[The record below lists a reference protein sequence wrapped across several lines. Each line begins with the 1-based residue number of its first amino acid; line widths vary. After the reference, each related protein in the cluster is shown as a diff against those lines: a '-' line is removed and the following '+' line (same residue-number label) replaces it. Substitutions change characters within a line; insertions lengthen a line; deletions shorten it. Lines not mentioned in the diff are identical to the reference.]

1 MNYEIDK
8 KSLTSEQRVWLDNL
22 NTGLLAE
29 LQRSVNVNGRATL
42 SLTPAMTVTARK
54 AGAAFLTLESN
65 ASFSVSG
72 SLAVASDAQR
82 WLEERAEAAKQLE
95 TLADDGDRYAQY
107 LTGILYRDG
116 GLLIPCIAGIF
127 MFAEKMKLMQ
137 LAGIALLIFSGWL
150 LIGYSKKQTGAFTFK
165 TLLLLIGSMLSNG
178 TIMLS
183 QKMFSKYLP
192 DMSASVFSF
201 YTFSL
206 LGAGMLAG
214 LIINSFSKAN
224 RTEIKT
230 VPRKLFLYGT
240 ILSVILFAI
249 NQLATVAAKNVPSAV
264 MFPIND
270 GGATIISALTGACFF
285 KEKLTKRSAAG
296 ILLGITSLIIINFG

>member
-1 MNYEIDK
+1 MKDYIFLITILILRIPQSFFNK
-8 KSLTSEQRVWLDNL
+8 KTSTLVTNTPRYFVYCSYSYVLAGLIAFVLMLSEGLPEFNPYAFGISALGALALAL
-22 NTGLLAE
+22 NIYF
-29 LQRSVNVNGRATL
+29 S
-42 SLTPAMTVTARK
+42 
-54 AGAAFLTLESN
+54 LESLKHGVMVL
-65 ASFSVSG
+65 S
-72 SLAVASDAQR
+72 SLAGSA
-82 WLEERAEAAKQLE
+82 
-95 TLADDGDRYAQY
+95 
-107 LTGILYRDG
+107 

-137 LAGIALLIFSGWL
+137 FAGIALLIFSGWL

-178 TIMLS
+178 TVMLS
-183 QKMFSKYLP
+183 QKMFSKFLP

-296 ILLGITSLIIINFG
+296 ILIGITSLIIINFG

>member
-1 MNYEIDK
+1 MKDYIFLITILILRIPQSFFNK
-8 KSLTSEQRVWLDNL
+8 KTSALVTSTPRYFVYCSYSYVLAGLIAFVLMLSEGLPEFNPYAFGISALGALALAL
-22 NTGLLAE
+22 NIYF
-29 LQRSVNVNGRATL
+29 S
-42 SLTPAMTVTARK
+42 
-54 AGAAFLTLESN
+54 LESLKHGVMVL
-65 ASFSVSG
+65 S
-72 SLAVASDAQR
+72 SLAGSA
-82 WLEERAEAAKQLE
+82 
-95 TLADDGDRYAQY
+95 
-107 LTGILYRDG
+107 

-137 LAGIALLIFSGWL
+137 FAGIALLIFSGWL

-178 TIMLS
+178 TVMLS
-183 QKMFSKYLP
+183 QKMFSKFLP
-192 DMSASVFSF
+192 DMTASVFSF

-296 ILLGITSLIIINFG
+296 ILIGITSLIIINFG

>member
-1 MNYEIDK
+1 MKDYIFLITILILRIPQSFFNK
-8 KSLTSEQRVWLDNL
+8 KTSALVTSTPRYFVYCSYSYVLAGLIAFVLMLSEGLPEFNPYAFGISALGALALAL
-22 NTGLLAE
+22 NIYF
-29 LQRSVNVNGRATL
+29 S
-42 SLTPAMTVTARK
+42 
-54 AGAAFLTLESN
+54 LESLKHGVMVL
-65 ASFSVSG
+65 S
-72 SLAVASDAQR
+72 SLAGSA
-82 WLEERAEAAKQLE
+82 
-95 TLADDGDRYAQY
+95 
-107 LTGILYRDG
+107 

-137 LAGIALLIFSGWL
+137 FAGIALLIFSGWL

-178 TIMLS
+178 TVMLS
-183 QKMFSKYLP
+183 QKMFSKFLP

-296 ILLGITSLIIINFG
+296 ILIGITSLIIINFG

>member
-1 MNYEIDK
+1 M
-8 KSLTSEQRVWLDNL
+8 LSEGLPEFNPYAFGISALGALALAL
-22 NTGLLAE
+22 NIYF
-29 LQRSVNVNGRATL
+29 S
-42 SLTPAMTVTARK
+42 
-54 AGAAFLTLESN
+54 LESLKHGVMVL
-65 ASFSVSG
+65 S
-72 SLAVASDAQR
+72 SLAGSA
-82 WLEERAEAAKQLE
+82 
-95 TLADDGDRYAQY
+95 
-107 LTGILYRDG
+107 

-127 MFAEKMKLMQ
+127 MFAEKIKLMQ
-137 LAGIALLIFSGWL
+137 FAGIALLIFSGWL

-178 TIMLS
+178 TVMLS
-183 QKMFSKYLP
+183 QKMFSKFLP

-296 ILLGITSLIIINFG
+296 ILIGITSLIIINFG

>member
-1 MNYEIDK
+1 MKDYIFLIAILILRIPQSFFNK
-8 KSLTSEQRVWLDNL
+8 KTSTLVTSTPRYFVYCSYSYVLAGLIAFVLMLSEGLPEFNPYAFGISALGALALAL
-22 NTGLLAE
+22 NIYF
-29 LQRSVNVNGRATL
+29 S
-42 SLTPAMTVTARK
+42 
-54 AGAAFLTLESN
+54 LESLKHGVMVL
-65 ASFSVSG
+65 S
-72 SLAVASDAQR
+72 SLAGSA
-82 WLEERAEAAKQLE
+82 
-95 TLADDGDRYAQY
+95 
-107 LTGILYRDG
+107 

-137 LAGIALLIFSGWL
+137 FAGIALLIFSGWL

-178 TIMLS
+178 TVMLS
-183 QKMFSKYLP
+183 QKMFSKFLP

-296 ILLGITSLIIINFG
+296 ILIGITSLIIINFG

>member
-1 MNYEIDK
+1 MKDYIFLITILILRIPQSFFNK
-8 KSLTSEQRVWLDNL
+8 KTSTLVTSTPRYFVYCSYSYVLAGLIAFVLMLSEGLPEFNPYAFGISALGALALAL
-22 NTGLLAE
+22 NIYF
-29 LQRSVNVNGRATL
+29 S
-42 SLTPAMTVTARK
+42 
-54 AGAAFLTLESN
+54 LESLKHGVMVL
-65 ASFSVSG
+65 S
-72 SLAVASDAQR
+72 SLAGSA
-82 WLEERAEAAKQLE
+82 
-95 TLADDGDRYAQY
+95 
-107 LTGILYRDG
+107 

-137 LAGIALLIFSGWL
+137 FAGIALLIFSGWL

-178 TIMLS
+178 TVMLS
-183 QKMFSKYLP
+183 QKMFSKFLP

-206 LGAGMLAG
+206 LGAGM
-214 LIINSFSKAN
+214 
-224 RTEIKT
+224 
-230 VPRKLFLYGT
+230 LFLYGT

-296 ILLGITSLIIINFG
+296 ILIGITSLIIINFG

>member
-1 MNYEIDK
+1 MKDYIFLITILILRIPQSFFNK
-8 KSLTSEQRVWLDNL
+8 KTSTLVTGTPRYFVYCSYSYVLAGLIAFVLMLSEGLPEFNPYAFGISALGALALAL
-22 NTGLLAE
+22 NIYF
-29 LQRSVNVNGRATL
+29 S
-42 SLTPAMTVTARK
+42 
-54 AGAAFLTLESN
+54 LESLKHGVMVL
-65 ASFSVSG
+65 S
-72 SLAVASDAQR
+72 SLAGSA
-82 WLEERAEAAKQLE
+82 
-95 TLADDGDRYAQY
+95 
-107 LTGILYRDG
+107 

-137 LAGIALLIFSGWL
+137 FAGIALLIFSGWL

-178 TIMLS
+178 TVMLS
-183 QKMFSKYLP
+183 QKMFSKFLP

-296 ILLGITSLIIINFG
+296 ILIGITSLIIINFG

>member
-1 MNYEIDK
+1 MKDYIFLITILILRIPQSFFNK
-8 KSLTSEQRVWLDNL
+8 KTSALVTSTPRYFVYCSYSYVLAGLIAFVLMLSEGLPEFNPYAFGISALGALALAL
-22 NTGLLAE
+22 NIYF
-29 LQRSVNVNGRATL
+29 S
-42 SLTPAMTVTARK
+42 
-54 AGAAFLTLESN
+54 LESLKHGVMVL
-65 ASFSVSG
+65 S
-72 SLAVASDAQR
+72 SLASSA
-82 WLEERAEAAKQLE
+82 
-95 TLADDGDRYAQY
+95 
-107 LTGILYRDG
+107 

-137 LAGIALLIFSGWL
+137 FVGIALLIFSGWL

-178 TIMLS
+178 TVMLS
-183 QKMFSKYLP
+183 QKMFSKFLP

-214 LIINSFSKAN
+214 LIINSFSKSN

-230 VPRKLFLYGT
+230 VPHKLFLYGT

-296 ILLGITSLIIINFG
+296 ILIGITSLIIINFG

>member
-1 MNYEIDK
+1 MKDYIFLITILILRIPQSFFNK
-8 KSLTSEQRVWLDNL
+8 KTSALVTSTPRYFVYCSYSYVLAGLIAFILMLSEGLPEFNPYAFGISALGALALAL
-22 NTGLLAE
+22 NIYF
-29 LQRSVNVNGRATL
+29 S
-42 SLTPAMTVTARK
+42 
-54 AGAAFLTLESN
+54 LESLKHGVMVL
-65 ASFSVSG
+65 S
-72 SLAVASDAQR
+72 SLAGSA
-82 WLEERAEAAKQLE
+82 
-95 TLADDGDRYAQY
+95 
-107 LTGILYRDG
+107 

-137 LAGIALLIFSGWL
+137 FAGIALLIFSGWL

-178 TIMLS
+178 MVMLS
-183 QKMFSKYLP
+183 QKMFSKFIP

-206 LGAGMLAG
+206 LGADMLAG

-270 GGATIISALTGACFF
+270 GGATIIFALTGACFF
-285 KEKLTKRSAAG
+285 KEKLTKRSTAG
-296 ILLGITSLIIINFG
+296 ILIGITSLIIINFG

>member
-1 MNYEIDK
+1 MKDYIFLITILILRIPQSFFNK
-8 KSLTSEQRVWLDNL
+8 KTSTLVTITPRYFVYCSYSYVLAGLIAFVLMLSEGLPEFNPYAFGISALGALALAL
-22 NTGLLAE
+22 NIYF
-29 LQRSVNVNGRATL
+29 S
-42 SLTPAMTVTARK
+42 
-54 AGAAFLTLESN
+54 LESLKHGVMVL
-65 ASFSVSG
+65 S
-72 SLAVASDAQR
+72 SLASSA
-82 WLEERAEAAKQLE
+82 
-95 TLADDGDRYAQY
+95 
-107 LTGILYRDG
+107 

-137 LAGIALLIFSGWL
+137 FAGIALLIFSGWL

-178 TIMLS
+178 TVMLS
-183 QKMFSKYLP
+183 QKMFSKFLP

-296 ILLGITSLIIINFG
+296 ILIGITSLIIINFG